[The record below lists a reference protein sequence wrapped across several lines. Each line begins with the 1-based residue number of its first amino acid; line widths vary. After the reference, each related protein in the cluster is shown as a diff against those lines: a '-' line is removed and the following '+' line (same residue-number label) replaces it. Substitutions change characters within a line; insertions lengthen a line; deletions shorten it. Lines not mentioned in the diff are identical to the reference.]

1 MHSLAYKPFT
11 RQIVMLSESRIYQI
25 MRIARIFRYT
35 PSEVEKLPET
45 KLPLAYHFL
54 LELVMKEVEPQ
65 SPQAEF
71 MKLSVEEQQA
81 LLSQQAEQMKA
92 HYEQT
97 ASERTEWQTGDFI
110 DACETRGDLVR

>member
-1 MHSLAYKPFT
+1 MET
-11 RQIVMLSESRIYQI
+11 VT
-25 MRIARIFRYT
+25 YT
-35 PSEVEKLPET
+35 QVQQLVEKLPET

-71 MKLSVEEQQA
+71 MKLSVEEQQT

-97 ASERTEWQTGDFI
+97 ANERTEWQTGDFI
-110 DACETRGDLVR
+110 DACETRGDLAKPITEATP